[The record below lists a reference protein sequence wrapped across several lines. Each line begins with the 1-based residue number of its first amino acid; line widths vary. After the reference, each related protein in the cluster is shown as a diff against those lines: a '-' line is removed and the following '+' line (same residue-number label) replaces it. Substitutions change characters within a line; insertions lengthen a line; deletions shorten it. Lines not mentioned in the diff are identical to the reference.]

1 MTIMIGVPCFLLL
14 NFFSLSIRTSGL
26 LSSSPVLSLR
36 SRVKIVSGHHIYF
49 SNAEANCNG
58 RQRLSSMNAV
68 DKVSANEMNVVP
80 TASVEEILLSI
91 SNSDAGANASKEL
104 QRSISAW
111 SIIKSNEYAESLVKL
126 NEIKGHPIEGGVTNT
141 EDNELTALDD
151 ENLFGNYDV
160 AFVSTISAKK
170 QEGNPAG
177 GNFRGS
183 FGRFIYQ
190 NEGIYQ
196 HILKENDI
204 NYGSEI
210 IESKEAT
217 LSVDINNTSKGVFLE
232 ETSKIISQEHSLEVD
247 VIKPEDSP
255 PVKSRILAINYI
267 TGKLFKI
274 FPVSVILK
282 GVVSKISKSE
292 CSDLTAKYGTL
303 LSSGTV
309 RADFESPLI
318 SLGKYSVRI
327 GPNSNVVLDTPYID
341 KNIRLGLGARGSAF
355 IFKKT
360 NDKKAENWKI
370 DIQRKPLN
378 AKTLGFSLIFLGVT
392 VFNLFSSIDVKAF
405 QFLKNGFATFFVLF
419 GSIFAFTKGGIRSND
434 NVLTLKENKN

>member
-26 LSSSPVLSLR
+26 LSPSPVLSLR

-210 IESKEAT
+210 IENKEST
-217 LSVDINNTSKGVFLE
+217 VSVDINNTMKN
-232 ETSKIISQEHSLEVD
+232 ISQEHSLEVD

-292 CSDLTAKYGTL
+292 CSELTAKYGTL

-327 GPNSNVVLDTPYID
+327 GPNSNVVLDTPYLD

-392 VFNLFSSIDVKAF
+392 VFNLFSSIDVRAF

>member
-1 MTIMIGVPCFLLL
+1 MPSMIGMPWFLLL
-14 NFFSLSIRTSGL
+14 NFLSLSIRTSGL
-26 LSSSPVLSLR
+26 LSLSPILNLR
-36 SRVKIVSGHHIYF
+36 SRAKVASGRLIYF
-49 SNAEANCNG
+49 SDVNSLCNG
-58 RQRLSSMNAV
+58 KQQLSCMNSV
-68 DKVSANEMNVVP
+68 SKFSANEINVVP
-80 TASVEEILLSI
+80 TASVEEVLQSI

-104 QRSISAW
+104 QMSVSAW
-111 SIIKSNEYAESLVKL
+111 SLIKSNEYAESLVKL
-126 NEIKGHPIEGGVTNT
+126 NEMKGHPTEGGVTNT
-141 EDNELTALDD
+141 DDNELTALDD

-204 NYGSEI
+204 DYDSGI
-210 IESKEAT
+210 IKTKEST
-217 LSVDINNTSKGVFLE
+217 VFGDIDNITNDVVPEGTSKNV
-232 ETSKIISQEHSLEVD
+232 SQEPSPEVA
-247 VIKPEDSP
+247 VIKQEDS

-267 TGKLFKI
+267 TGKLFRI

-292 CSDLTAKYGTL
+292 CTELTAKYGTL

-327 GPNSNVVLDTPYID
+327 GPNSNVVLDTPYLD

-360 NDKKAENWKI
+360 NDKKADNWKI

-378 AKTLGFSLIFLGVT
+378 AKKLGFSLIFVGVALR
-392 VFNLFSSIDVKAF
+392 NLLSSIEIGAF
-405 QFLKNGFATFFVLF
+405 QFLKNGLALFFVLF
-419 GSIFAFTKGGIRSND
+419 GSVFAFTKGGIRSND
-434 NVLTLKENKN
+434 NVLTLKDNKK

>member
-26 LSSSPVLSLR
+26 LSPSPVLSLR

-210 IESKEAT
+210 IENKEST
-217 LSVDINNTSKGVFLE
+217 VSVDINNTMKN
-232 ETSKIISQEHSLEVD
+232 ISQEHSLEVD

-292 CSDLTAKYGTL
+292 CSELTAKYGTL

-327 GPNSNVVLDTPYID
+327 GPNSNVVLDTPYLD

-378 AKTLGFSLIFLGVT
+378 AKMLGFSLIFLGVT
-392 VFNLFSSIDVKAF
+392 VFNLFSSIDVRAF